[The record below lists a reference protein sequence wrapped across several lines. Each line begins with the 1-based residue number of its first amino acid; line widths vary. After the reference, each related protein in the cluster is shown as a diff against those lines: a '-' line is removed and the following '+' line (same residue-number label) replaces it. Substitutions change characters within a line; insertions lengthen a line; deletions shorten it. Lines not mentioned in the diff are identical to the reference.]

1 MCAAKTHQLKTMMK
15 CAMVAKLSKSDGVP
29 VEVAPGVLLGSIGCV
44 ALQENLDAAGVT
56 HILTVAN
63 AILPLYATL
72 HAALLACNVT
82 ARLLGVPPGLTAS
95 TRTRWCLSP
104 TPCPRTYSRSSR
116 TASVSLTRTCSQRV
130 NGKLSSGVPEGDSCL
145 VGAGHS
151 RQAVAYSSTALPG
164 NRGLPPFV
172 LVRSCSLWLDARARQ
187 VSGVGVP
194 LCGSVLDGETP

>member
-130 NGKLSSGVPEGDSCL
+130 NGKLSSGVPEGYSCWL
-145 VGAGHS
+145 AQGTRVRRS
-151 RQAVAYSSTALPG
+151 RTRPLLCREIAVYHHL
-164 NRGLPPFV
+164 
-172 LVRSCSLWLDARARQ
+172 CWY
-187 VSGVGVP
+187 VP
-194 LCGSVLDGETP
+194 VACGWTPEHVK